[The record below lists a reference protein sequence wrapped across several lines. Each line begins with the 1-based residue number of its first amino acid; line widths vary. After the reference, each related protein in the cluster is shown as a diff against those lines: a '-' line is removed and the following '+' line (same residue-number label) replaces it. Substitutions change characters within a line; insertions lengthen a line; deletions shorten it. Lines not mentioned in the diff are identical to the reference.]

1 MFTKTSAMFLA
12 ALLILTNLT
21 TIVAQQSDAVAL
33 DRRIKAKVNDL
44 GAGAKVTVFLND
56 GTKLQGNISQI
67 LDDSFDVTV
76 KKETQSRIISYRDVQ
91 RIKKRG
97 LTSGAKVGIGVA
109 IGAAAIVTVLV
120 VIMASSDGFLEG
132 CCGPILGP

>member
-1 MFTKTSAMFLA
+1 MFTKTSFIFLA
-12 ALLILTNLT
+12 SLLLLAGVGAIHG
-21 TIVAQQSDAVAL
+21 QQSAVEL
-33 DRRIKAKVNDL
+33 DRQIKARVNDL
-44 GAGAKVTVFLND
+44 GAGAKVTVFLKD
-56 GTKLQGNISQI
+56 GKKIQRNIRQI

-76 KKETQSRIISYRDVQ
+76 KKETQSTIISYRDVQ

-120 VIMASSDGFLEG
+120 VVLASSDGLFSG
-132 CCGPILGP
+132 GPILGP

>member
-1 MFTKTSAMFLA
+1 MFKKTSAIFIA
-12 ALLILTNLT
+12 GLLILANVNM
-21 TIVAQQSDAVAL
+21 IVAQQSDAVAL
-33 DRRIKAKVNDL
+33 DRRVKAKVNDL
-44 GAGAKVTVFLND
+44 GAGAKVTVFLKD
-56 GTKLQGNISQI
+56 GTKIQGNISQI

-97 LTSGAKVGIGVA
+97 LTSGAKVGLGVA

-120 VIMASSDGFLEG
+120 VVLASSDGFLEG
-132 CCGPILGP
+132 LTIGP

>member
-1 MFTKTSAMFLA
+1 MFKKTSVVFIA

-44 GAGAKVTVFLND
+44 GAGAKVTVFLKD
-56 GTKLQGNISQI
+56 GEKFQGNISQI

-120 VIMASSDGFLEG
+120 VVIASSDGLFSDG
-132 CCGPILGP
+132 IPVWP

>member
-1 MFTKTSAMFLA
+1 MFTKTSFIFLA
-12 ALLILTNLT
+12 ALLLFAGAGS
-21 TIVAQQSDAVAL
+21 VDAQQSAVEL

-44 GAGAKVTVFLND
+44 GAGAKVTVFLKD
-56 GTKLQGNISQI
+56 GTKIQGNISQI

-97 LTSGAKVGIGVA
+97 LTSGTKVAIGVA

-120 VIMASSDGFLEG
+120 VILASSDGFLEG
-132 CCGPILGP
+132 FNPFP